1 MRLVIDLLDSISGID
16 PDLLRIARELA
27 ASADGRDVRVA
38 VALGAGDAA
47 QTVRLALDGVLP
59 PEQVRAF
66 AMPPAGRTREPLR
79 RHALAGLE
87 PDVVYAPVIPAK
99 AGTRASL
106 ALLKRGPRDSRLG
119 LGPGLRRDDDDAVAY
134 PMLVADARGA
144 HAEQLWIE
152 LEATAAEE
160 RPAPPQQAKPKLAY
174 VSPLP
179 PEKSGIADYS
189 AELVPELAKYYEV
202 ELVVGQ
208 FRVDDKR
215 VEGYPLRDAAW
226 LREHAAS
233 YDRVV
238 YHFGNSHAHKHMFEL
253 IREVPGIVVLH
264 DFFLSGV
271 LDNLERECYLPQAF
285 LKALYESHGYTGLMD
300 HRKEGRNPSIWKYP
314 VNKGVLDAAA
324 GVIVHSDF
332 SKELAVRWYG
342 QGAADGWR
350 TIPLLRGKPQD
361 AAGQEARDAARQR
374 LGLESDIF
382 LVCTFGMLGP
392 TKLNEELLDAFL
404 ASKLASDPRCRLV
417 FVGENDAGL
426 YGGGLLKKI
435 KESAA
440 AKRIGITGFVDAST
454 YADYLAACDC
464 AVQLRASTRGETSAA
479 VLDCL
484 LYGRPTIVNA
494 HGSTAS
500 IANDLLVKLPD
511 GFDTGEL
518 AAALAHVRDDAP
530 LREALSQRALAHME
544 THHAPQRVGE
554 LYRDAIEH
562 FARHSREAHYRALVK
577 AAAPLC
583 PASELPSLAAAIA
596 FNRAPLAP
604 RQLLVDVSALVQS
617 DLKTGIQRVVRSV
630 LLALIADPPP
640 GYRIE
645 PVYSHGGGRS
655 YQYAR
660 AFGMSLVGETG
671 LLLEDAPVDLRP
683 GDIFFGLDL
692 FTNGTSQNEDLL
704 LSMRERGVY
713 IYFVVFDLLPMLRPD
728 VFPFGTEQYFGD
740 FLRTVHKVSDG
751 VLCISRAV
759 ADELAAWIQAQGLAR
774 AAPLKL
780 AHFHLGA
787 DINASAPSFGLPPD
801 AANVLS
807 ALPQRPSFLMVG
819 TVEPRKGHLQALDAF
834 ELLWEQ
840 GVDVNLVIVGK
851 QGWMVEKLAER
862 MANHVEKDKRLFW
875 LAGISDEMLLKLYAG
890 SSALLSPS
898 EGEGFGLPLIEA
910 AQHDIP
916 IIARSLPV
924 FKEVAGEHAF
934 YFDGLQ
940 PEDLAEAV
948 KSWLALHKQGKA
960 PASTGMP
967 WLTWDQSARQVLGAL
982 IKQQWYRILKG
993 E

>member
-16 PDLLRIARELA
+16 RETLRITRELA
-27 ASADGRDVRVA
+27 ASANGREVWVA
-38 VALGAGDAA
+38 LALGAGPAA
-47 QTVRLALDGVLP
+47 ETVRLELDGVLP
-59 PEQVRAF
+59 AERVRAF
-66 AMPPAGRTREPLR
+66 AVPPAGRTREHLR

-87 PDVVYAPVIPAK
+87 PDVVFAPA
-99 AGTRASL
+99 R
-106 ALLKRGPRDSRLG
+106 RDGKLSM
-119 LGPGLRRDDDDAVAY
+119 GPGLRRDDGGGEDAFAV
-134 PMLVADARGA
+134 LVADARGA
-144 HAEQLWIE
+144 DAKQLWME
-152 LEATAAEE
+152 LEATAAER
-160 RPAPPQQAKPKLAY
+160 RPAQPQHGKPRLAY

-189 AELVPELAKYYEV
+189 AELVPELAKYYDI

-208 FRVDDKR
+208 EKVDDAR
-215 VEGYPLRDAAW
+215 LAGYPLRDAAW
-226 LREHAAS
+226 LREHASS

-253 IREVPGIVVLH
+253 IRDVPGIVVLH
-264 DFFLSGV
+264 DFYLSGV
-271 LDNLERECYLPQAF
+271 LDNLEREGYLPQAF
-285 LKALYESHGYTGLMD
+285 LKALYESHGYTGLLD

-342 QGAADGWR
+342 EGAADGWR
-350 TIPLLRGKPQD
+350 TIPLLRGKPQG
-361 AAGQEARDAARQR
+361 AATPQARAAARAR
-374 LGLESDIF
+374 LGLAEGDF
-382 LVCTFGMLGP
+382 LVCTFGMLGR
-392 TKLNEELLDAFL
+392 TKLNEELLEAFL
-404 ASKLASDPRCRLV
+404 ASPLASDPQCRLA
-417 FVGENDAGL
+417 FVGENDPGL
-426 YGGGLLKKI
+426 YGGALLKKI
-435 KESAA
+435 GDSPAA
-440 AKRIGITGFVDAST
+440 GRIGITGFVDAPA

-500 IANDLLVKLPD
+500 IADDLLVKLPD
-511 GFDTGEL
+511 AFDT
-518 AAALAHVRDDAP
+518 AALADALARLRQDAALRDG
-530 LREALSQRALAHME
+530 LSRRALAHME
-544 THHAPQRVGE
+544 AHHAPSHVGQ

-562 FARHSREAHYRALVK
+562 FAHHGREAHYRALVK

-583 PASELPSLAAAIA
+583 PAAELPSLAAAIA
-596 FNRAPLAP
+596 FNRAPLPP

-630 LLALIADPPP
+630 LLSLIADPPP

-660 AFGMSLVGETG
+660 AFGMTLAGETG

-692 FTNGTSQNEDLL
+692 FTNGTSQNEELL
-704 LSMRERGVY
+704 LSMRERGVH

-759 ADELAAWIQAQGLAR
+759 ADELATWIEGQGMKR
-774 AAPLKL
+774 PAPLKL

-801 AANVLS
+801 ADTVLA
-807 ALPQRPSFLMVG
+807 ALPERPSFLMVG

-834 ELLWEQ
+834 ELLWQQ

-851 QGWMVEKLAER
+851 QGWMVEKLVER
-862 MANHVEKDKRLFW
+862 MANHVEKNKRLFW

-924 FKEVAGEHAF
+924 FKEVAGEHAY
-934 YFDGLQ
+934 YFDGLE
-940 PEDLAEAV
+940 PRDLAEAV
-948 KSWLALHKQGKA
+948 KSWLALHKEGKA
-960 PASTGMP
+960 PVSTGMP
-967 WLTWDQSARQVLGAL
+967 WLTWDQSARQVLDAL
-982 IKQQWYRILKG
+982 VDQKWYRILKG
-993 E
+993 